1 MDRNDRARR
10 QKQNAAAAR
19 QRGKASRGSRAAAQE
34 YPAASQRMRPA
45 PNNAPQ
51 RPRTP
56 AGQADHAPLY
66 DQDSGRPAAPP
77 PQRRGRKRRLYL
89 TKKELRRRARRRRM
103 LAMLGIVA
111 AIAAGAALSVAL
123 LFKVTAITI
132 KNPDGVPQAAQTAPA
147 SQAASEPQAASS
159 DPGGDAASQPQP
171 TPEQPEPTEPPVQS
185 TANTGPYTEQ
195 QILAALGVQ
204 LGDNMFSFRLDEKQ
218 AQLDLALPLLEQ
230 VRLKRRYPGTL
241 EVYVT
246 PAVATYCAQ
255 TAEGWLVLSR
265 TLKVMETT
273 AEQPA
278 GLRVLLCDAKATQP
292 GTALETL
299 ALERAALAY
308 EQAKA
313 AAQAAASAAGAASG
327 PSATMPPED
336 MVRDANRIALDE
348 LLSALEQAG
357 LLEQATVLDVTDP
370 EEMAFLY
377 DGRISVRLGT
387 MNEMEYKLQLAGY
400 ILRNEDGQG
409 CSVTDVGV
417 LDVSHILSDGSI
429 RPTFRQGEALLPSQE
444 KAQTAAQQAQDEA
457 AAQDPAAQAG

>member
-19 QRGKASRGSRAAAQE
+19 QRGKAPRGSRAAAQE

-171 TPEQPEPTEPPVQS
+171 TPEPTEPPVQS
-185 TANTGPYTEQ
+185 TVNTGPYTEQ

-444 KAQTAAQQAQDEA
+444 KAQAAAQQAQDEA
-457 AAQDPAAQAG
+457 AAQDPATQAG

>member
-19 QRGKASRGSRAAAQE
+19 QRGKAPRGSRAAAQE

-56 AGQADHAPLY
+56 AGQTDHAPLY

-132 KNPDGVPQAAQTAPA
+132 KNPDGVPQAVQAAPA
-147 SQAASEPQAASS
+147 SQAASEPQPASS
-159 DPGGDAASQPQP
+159 DAGDDAASQP
-171 TPEQPEPTEPPVQS
+171 EQTPEPTEAPVQS
-185 TANTGPYTEQ
+185 TVNTGPYTEQ

-204 LGDNMFSFRLDEKQ
+204 LGDNMFSFRLNERQ

-265 TLKVMETT
+265 TLKVMETA

-278 GLRVLLCDAKATQP
+278 GLRVLLCDAKAAQP

-357 LLEQATVLDVTDP
+357 LLEQATVLDVADP

-409 CSVTDVGV
+409 CSATDAGV

-429 RPTFRQGEALLPSQE
+429 RPTFRQGAALLPSQE
-444 KAQTAAQQAQDEA
+444 KAQAAAQQAQDEA
-457 AAQDPAAQAG
+457 AAEDPAAQAG

>member
-19 QRGKASRGSRAAAQE
+19 QRGKAPRGSRAAAQE

-103 LAMLGIVA
+103 LAMLGTVA

-132 KNPDGVPQAAQTAPA
+132 KNPDGVPQAAQAAPA

-159 DPGGDAASQPQP
+159 DPGGAAASQPQP
-171 TPEQPEPTEPPVQS
+171 TPEPTEPPVQS
-185 TANTGPYTEQ
+185 TVNTGPYTEQ

-308 EQAKA
+308 EQAKT

-357 LLEQATVLDVTDP
+357 LLEQATVLDVADP

-444 KAQTAAQQAQDEA
+444 KAQAAQQVQDEA

>member
-19 QRGKASRGSRAAAQE
+19 QRGKAPRGSRAAAQE

-132 KNPDGVPQAAQTAPA
+132 KNPDGVPQAAQAAPA
-147 SQAASEPQAASS
+147 SQAASEPQPASS

-171 TPEQPEPTEPPVQS
+171 TPEPTEPPVQS
-185 TANTGPYTEQ
+185 TVNTGPYTEQ

-273 AEQPA
+273 TEQPA

-313 AAQAAASAAGAASG
+313 AAQMAASAAGAASG

>member
-19 QRGKASRGSRAAAQE
+19 QRGKAPRGSRAAAQE

-132 KNPDGVPQAAQTAPA
+132 KNPDGVPQAAQAAPA
-147 SQAASEPQAASS
+147 SQAASEPQPASS

-171 TPEQPEPTEPPVQS
+171 TPEPTEPPVQS
-185 TANTGPYTEQ
+185 TVNTGPYTEQ

-444 KAQTAAQQAQDEA
+444 KAQAAAQQAQDEA

>member
-19 QRGKASRGSRAAAQE
+19 QRGKAPRGSRAAAQE

-132 KNPDGVPQAAQTAPA
+132 KNPDGVPQAAQAAPA
-147 SQAASEPQAASS
+147 SQAASEPQPASS

-171 TPEQPEPTEPPVQS
+171 TPEPTEPPVQS
-185 TANTGPYTEQ
+185 TVNTGPYTEQ

-444 KAQTAAQQAQDEA
+444 KAQAAAQQAQDEA
-457 AAQDPAAQAG
+457 AAQDPATQAG

>member
-19 QRGKASRGSRAAAQE
+19 QRGKAPRSSRAAAQE

-56 AGQADHAPLY
+56 ASQADHAPLY

-89 TKKELRRRARRRRM
+89 TKKELRRRARRRRI

-132 KNPDGVPQAAQTAPA
+132 KNPDGVPQAAQAAPA
-147 SQAASEPQAASS
+147 SQPASEPQPASS
-159 DPGGDAASQPQP
+159 DPGDGAASQPEQ
-171 TPEQPEPTEPPVQS
+171 TPQQPEPTEPPVQS

-204 LGDNMFSFRLDEKQ
+204 LGDNMFSFRLNEKQ
-218 AQLDLALPLLEQ
+218 AQLDLTLPLLEQ
-230 VRLKRRYPGTL
+230 VQLKRRYPGTL

-265 TLKVMETT
+265 TLKVMETA
-273 AEQPA
+273 AEQPT
-278 GLRVLLCDAKATQP
+278 GLRVLLCDAKAAQP
-292 GTALETL
+292 GAALETL

-357 LLEQATVLDVTDP
+357 LLEQATVLDVADP

-387 MNEMEYKLQLAGY
+387 MNEMEYKLQLADY

-409 CSVTDVGV
+409 CSATDAGV

-429 RPTFRQGEALLPSQE
+429 RPTFRQGAALLPSQE
-444 KAQTAAQQAQDEA
+444 KAQAAAQQAQDEA
-457 AAQDPAAQAG
+457 AAQVG

>member
-19 QRGKASRGSRAAAQE
+19 QRGKAPRGSRAAAQE

-171 TPEQPEPTEPPVQS
+171 TPEPTEPPVQS
-185 TANTGPYTEQ
+185 TVNTGPYTEQ

-273 AEQPA
+273 TEQPA

-444 KAQTAAQQAQDEA
+444 KAQAAAQQAQDEA
-457 AAQDPAAQAG
+457 AAQDPATQAG

>member
-19 QRGKASRGSRAAAQE
+19 QRGKAPRGSRAAAQE

-132 KNPDGVPQAAQTAPA
+132 KNPDGVPQAAQAAPA
-147 SQAASEPQAASS
+147 SQAASEPQPASS

-171 TPEQPEPTEPPVQS
+171 TPEPTEPPVQS
-185 TANTGPYTEQ
+185 TVNTGPYTEQ

-308 EQAKA
+308 EQAKT

-357 LLEQATVLDVTDP
+357 LLEQATVLDVADP

-444 KAQTAAQQAQDEA
+444 KAQAAAQQAQDEA

>member
-19 QRGKASRGSRAAAQE
+19 QRGKAPRGSRAAAQE
-34 YPAASQRMRPA
+34 YPTASQRMRPA

-132 KNPDGVPQAAQTAPA
+132 KNPDGVPQAAQAAPA
-147 SQAASEPQAASS
+147 SQAASEPQPASS

-171 TPEQPEPTEPPVQS
+171 TPEPTEPPVQS
-185 TANTGPYTEQ
+185 TVNTGPYTEQ

-273 AEQPA
+273 TEQPA

-409 CSVTDVGV
+409 CSATDIGV

-429 RPTFRQGEALLPSQE
+429 RPTFRQGAALLPSQE
-444 KAQTAAQQAQDEA
+444 KAQAAAQQPQEQA
-457 AAQDPAAQAG
+457 AGEDPAPQDG